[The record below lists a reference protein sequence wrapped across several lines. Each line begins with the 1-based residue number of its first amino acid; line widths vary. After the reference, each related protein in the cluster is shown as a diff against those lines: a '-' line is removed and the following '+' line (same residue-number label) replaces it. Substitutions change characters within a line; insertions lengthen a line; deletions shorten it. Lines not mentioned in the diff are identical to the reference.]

1 MTTSRLIGGLSAA
14 LLTASLLGPVV
25 AGTSGAAPPRK
36 ASVTVTIQSEGTDIF
51 GEVRSSKP
59 RRCAANRTVKLFKM
73 VNGEPHLWTN
83 DTTELQGGRWVWS
96 AGNTGTEGRFFA
108 KVGAKPGCRADASPT
123 IRVRRNP

>member
-1 MTTSRLIGGLSAA
+1 MVSSRLIGGLGAA

-59 RRCAANRTVKLFKM
+59 RRCAADRTVKLFKM
-73 VNGEPHLWTN
+73 VDGEPHLFAS
-83 DTTELQGGRWVWS
+83 DTTGLQGGRWVWS
-96 AGNTGTEGRFFA
+96 TGNTGTEGRFFA
-108 KVGAKPGCRADASPT
+108 KVAAKPGCRPDSSPT
-123 IRVRRNP
+123 ITVRRNP